1 MARQRQSIP
10 WRQKRLE
17 CGPHSDPRKKA
28 KADRE
33 RFRRGKIGAFKR
45 LNDLYLDGI
54 DAERER
60 YIYAIVASKASDGTM
75 RYTTYNTHPHMD
87 WIPSP
92 EQIAQSK
99 SEDKWTPKDLEA
111 KERQKKCP
119 RLSVIIS
126 RPPLLDIPPTPN
138 QPQS

>member
-1 MARQRQSIP
+1 MARQRQPTP
-10 WRQKRLE
+10 WRQKRLN
-17 CGPHSDPRKKA
+17 CGPYSDPKKRA

-60 YIYAIVASKASDGTM
+60 YIYAIIASKASDGT
-75 RYTTYNTHPHMD
+75 
-87 WIPSP
+87 I
-92 EQIAQSK
+92 K

-111 KERQKKCP
+111 KEKQKKCP

-126 RPPLLDIPPTPN
+126 RPPLLDIPPTPKLV
-138 QPQS
+138 

>member
-1 MARQRQSIP
+1 MTNLQQKSSTMSRQRQSIP

-92 EQIAQSK
+92 EQI
-99 SEDKWTPKDLEA
+99 
-111 KERQKKCP
+111 
-119 RLSVIIS
+119 V
-126 RPPLLDIPPTPN
+126 RPFRMYAE
-138 QPQS
+138 